1 MIFHEAILE
10 KKLME
15 KSPKVCLKKIII
27 TWGVPKTHEG
37 RHWTPLDLRIHVDHV
52 FLDVHFFGISFNFA
66 EVWYLSCYHFVV
78 VSGLLT
84 ASPWRYTNET
94 KILHT
99 KWHIEYLLDMSNW
112 LHDVHGGQG
121 SQFCPFFHVFSL
133 KRQSAPGT
141 LRGPDTV
148 NFHQASTLRL
158 KGIHRHP

>member
-1 MIFHEAILE
+1 MQFCFRMERIFTYPPFLFFLLLCWNSHFCATRN
-10 KKLME
+10 KKGTLH
-15 KSPKVCLKKIII
+15 KNWQISQKCAVNC
-27 TWGVPKTHEG
+27 
-37 RHWTPLDLRIHVDHV
+37 
-52 FLDVHFFGISFNFA
+52 GIQQM
-66 EVWYLSCYHFVV
+66 VSCYHFVV

-133 KRQSAPGT
+133 KRQSALGT
-141 LRGPDTV
+141 LRGPDTI